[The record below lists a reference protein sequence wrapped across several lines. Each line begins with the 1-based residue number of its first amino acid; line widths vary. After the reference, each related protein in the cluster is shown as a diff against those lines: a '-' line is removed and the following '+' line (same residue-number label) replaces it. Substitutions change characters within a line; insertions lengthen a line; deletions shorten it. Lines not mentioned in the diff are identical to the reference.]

1 MARALALAA
10 RGLFTTTPNPRVG
23 CVLVREGSVVGE
35 GWHERAGEAHAE
47 VHALRRAGALAHGAT
62 AYVSLEPCNH
72 QGRTAPCVDALLA
85 AGVRRV
91 VAAMED
97 PNPQVAGSG
106 LARLRAAGVE
116 VQCGLLTDEA
126 RELNVGFVAR
136 MQRGRPWLRLKTA
149 ASLDGRTALAN
160 GTSQWITGPA
170 ARRDAH
176 RWRARSCA
184 VMTGIGTLLHD
195 DSRLTV
201 REIPTARQPLRIL
214 VDRNLELPL
223 DARILEG
230 GGVLVFTARE
240 QPQKARQLAERGAE
254 VMVLGDACGKVDL
267 PAMLRELGRRE
278 LNEILVESGNRL
290 NGALVR
296 AEVVDELLVY
306 LAPQLLGD
314 RARGMFDLGELT
326 ALEQR
331 IELDVR
337 ELRRVGADL
346 RLRARVREAGTR
358 VHS

>member
-278 LNEILVESGNRL
+278 LMRSWWSPATGS
-290 NGALVR
+290 
-296 AEVVDELLVY
+296 
-306 LAPQLLGD
+306 
-314 RARGMFDLGELT
+314 T
-326 ALEQR
+326 ALWCAPR
-331 IELDVR
+331 WSTSCSSIS
-337 ELRRVGADL
+337 RRSCSAI
-346 RLRARVREAGTR
+346 
-358 VHS
+358 VHAACSIWVN